1 MKYPMLMSQKEA
13 ANMLG
18 FSTRTLERWRW
29 EGGGPPFVA
38 ISARCIRYRQAD
50 LEKWIESRVQ
60 PSIASDEVP
69 R

>member
-1 MKYPMLMSQKEA
+1 MKYPMLLSQKEA
-13 ANMLG
+13 AKMLG

-50 LEKWIESRVQ
+50 LEKWIESRVERKMTEE
-60 PSIASDEVP
+60 SA
-69 R
+69 